1 MNGRN
6 QSFCLV
12 WRKFSQLEAVY
23 NINVTQVAAIGE
35 RMEEEEERLAER
47 ARELRRFFLLLISK
61 DFTQQLLRKSTGVF
75 QFVTDNR
82 AMITKAENAR
92 SLPQIT

>member
-1 MNGRN
+1 MP
-6 QSFCLV
+6 
-12 WRKFSQLEAVY
+12 
-23 NINVTQVAAIGE
+23 QVAAIGE

-47 ARELRRFFLLLISK
+47 ARELRRYFCIFDTVNVLYAANV
-61 DFTQQLLRKSTGVF
+61 LLRKSTGVF

-92 SLPQIT
+92 SALFKSLMQYESCIPG

>member
-1 MNGRN
+1 M
-6 QSFCLV
+6 
-12 WRKFSQLEAVY
+12 
-23 NINVTQVAAIGE
+23 TQVAAIGE

-47 ARELRRFFLLLISK
+47 ARELRRFLLLFYHK

>member
-1 MNGRN
+1 M
-6 QSFCLV
+6 
-12 WRKFSQLEAVY
+12 
-23 NINVTQVAAIGE
+23 TQVAAIGE